1 MAGVQAMQ
9 LSCTT
14 TSALRASQP
23 RLPTAHSSFSSSS
36 GGACHFPALTPASA
50 GSSGALAYRR
60 RVTVMGNKATGGP
73 FAPLVKI
80 TRNVMGTKE
89 FNKFRGQGISLHSQ
103 VIKQFCQQIGAD
115 NKQIQGLIRVRVGR
129 GFSRIVWACGSPL
142 LERGCAPSNG

>member
-14 TSALRASQP
+14 TSALRGGSQP
-23 RLPTAHSSFSSSS
+23 RLPTARSSFSSSS
-36 GGACHFPALTPASA
+36 GEACHFPALTPASA

-60 RVTVMGNKATGGP
+60 RVTVMGNKSTGGP
-73 FAPLVKI
+73 FAPLVKV

-115 NKQIQGLIRVRVGR
+115 NKQIQGLIRVRVVEG
-129 GFSRIVWACGSPL
+129 GLDWTVASSF
-142 LERGCAPSNG
+142 